1 MTPAESGGRTPVT
14 ETRADYRHWLRIPTR
29 WMDNDTYGHVNNVT
43 YYSYFDSL
51 INEHLI
57 ASGGLDIHDGRI
69 VGMVA
74 ETGCRFLSELSFPDV
89 IDGGLRVAHLGR
101 SSVRYEIG
109 LFKEGDDEP
118 SAVGHFVHV
127 FVSRET
133 RRPVEMPESIRSC
146 LEPLLVASLS

>member
-1 MTPAESGGRTPVT
+1 MSDRTPVT

-29 WMDNDTYGHVNNVT
+29 WMDNDTYGHINNVT

-57 ASGGLDIHDGRI
+57 RSGGLDIHDGPI

-74 ETGCRFLSELSFPDV
+74 ETGCRFLRELSFPDV
-89 IDGGLRVAHLGR
+89 IDAGLRVAHLGR

-109 LFKEGDDEP
+109 LFVEGSDDP

-127 FVSRET
+127 FVDRET
-133 RRPVEMPESIRSC
+133 RRPIDLPVAIRGC
-146 LEPLLVASLS
+146 LEPLLVG